1 MRLAAEF
8 LKSEETLWANFAAK
22 TLRNTGPAIE
32 EDLPEEEEEIEKEDA
47 MARHPLNRAALVSLQ
62 DLGLILPQAYDQGL
76 FRFQEPRSQIN
87 HNVLS
92 KAMNDH
98 PKALMDIID
107 AEVDCE
113 PSMSAPN
120 DFRPNR
126 AMKRSTRTSKVVRRT
141 GVFNSTTFRDKVMEE
156 KLRLTTS
163 KAIPLD
169 VQKLGCPDISH
180 GALRCSA
187 SGMMVFDWKYG
198 DHKDLCFVASWE

>member
-1 MRLAAEF
+1 MFQSFR
-8 LKSEETLWANFAAK
+8 
-22 TLRNTGPAIE
+22 
-32 EDLPEEEEEIEKEDA
+32 
-47 MARHPLNRAALVSLQ
+47 V
-62 DLGLILPQAYDQGL
+62 ILSRAYDQGL

-180 GALRCSA
+180 GALR
-187 SGMMVFDWKYG
+187 
-198 DHKDLCFVASWE
+198 